1 MPAFSHSAYPLFYS
15 VPTDCRSIHIG
26 LSVPSYPHRKRD
38 QKGQLPGLQ
47 KAHWGLRPDKPQQG
61 LASAC
66 SSVDRVSKTREF
78 GEHSGN
84 HLLGGPDRAG
94 QGRGTRRRMWG
105 MPSWLRPLGP
115 SALLPQQTSPCS
127 ESPFSQAEPLSSLVT
142 LRPPLWHI
150 PPWFHGLI
158 LRIISCF

>member
-66 SSVDRVSKTREF
+66 GSVDRVSKTREF

-94 QGRGTRRRMWG
+94 QGRGTRRRM
-105 MPSWLRPLGP
+105 
-115 SALLPQQTSPCS
+115 
-127 ESPFSQAEPLSSLVT
+127 
-142 LRPPLWHI
+142 
-150 PPWFHGLI
+150 
-158 LRIISCF
+158 

>member
-94 QGRGTRRRMWG
+94 QGRGG
-105 MPSWLRPLGP
+105 GLAGECEECPCGSGLLGP

-150 PPWFHGLI
+150 PL
-158 LRIISCF
+158 